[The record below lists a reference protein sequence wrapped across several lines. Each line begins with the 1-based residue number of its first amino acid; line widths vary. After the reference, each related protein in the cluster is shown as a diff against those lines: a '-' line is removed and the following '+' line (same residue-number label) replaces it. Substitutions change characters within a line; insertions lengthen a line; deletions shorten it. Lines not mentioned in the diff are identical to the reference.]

1 MNMDMANQRRND
13 GVNGAVISTIEKEL
27 RENHHAFFQTVGFS
41 MEPMLHQRKSTVVLK
56 TPEDAAALSVGDVVL
71 FHRADDRYVL
81 HRIVRIKDK
90 DGKPLYVIRGDNC
103 TYDDLVRPEQILGVM
118 EGFYED
124 ERNVFTP
131 SDDPKYLDYVKRI
144 GKRSIWFLR
153 IRRFPGRVLRKLYK
167 IISKVKRVCG

>member
-13 GVNGAVISTIEKEL
+13 GVSGAVISTIEKEL

-56 TPEDAAALSVGDVVL
+56 TPEDAASLSVGDVVL
-71 FHRADDRYVL
+71 FHRADDRYVM
-81 HRIVRIKDK
+81 HRIVRVKEK

-118 EGFYED
+118 EGFYAD
-124 ERNVFTP
+124 ERNVFT
-131 SDDPKYLDYVKRI
+131 SADDLTYQGYVKRI
-144 GKRSIWFLR
+144 LKRSVWSLR
-153 IRRFPGRVLRKLYK
+153 LRRLPGRVIRKIYRTIFRRNK
-167 IISKVKRVCG
+167 DQ